1 VYVGIDVSKTVLD
14 VALHPTGESRQVAN
28 DEAGIASLVE
38 ELVKLR
44 PALIVLE
51 ATGGQQRSVVGAIG
65 AAGLPVAVLN
75 PRQVRDF
82 ARAIGKLAKTD
93 RIDARVLAQMA
104 QAVRPPVRALPDEQ
118 TRQLAARVARRRQLI
133 EMLVAERNRVATADA
148 VVAKDLARHIRWLE
162 EALRRADKDLDD
174 QIRRSDILRHK
185 VELLQSVPG
194 VGDAVSRTLLA
205 ELPELGQLGRK
216 QIAALVGVAP
226 LNRDSGSLRGRR
238 TTWGGRSRVRSALY
252 MAALVG
258 SRYNP
263 VLRTFY
269 ARLRSR
275 GKPAKVALIACAH
288 KLLVILNAIIQRNS
302 SWAAVA

>member
-1 VYVGIDVSKTVLD
+1 MYVGIDVSKAVLD
-14 VALHPTGESRQVAN
+14 VALHPTDETRQVAN

-38 ELVKLR
+38 ELLKLR
-44 PALIVLE
+44 PALIALE
-51 ATGGQQRSVVGAIG
+51 ATGGFERSVVGAIG
-65 AAGLPVAVLN
+65 AVGLPVVVLN

-82 ARAIGKLAKTD
+82 ARATGKLAKTD

-118 TRQLAARVARRRQLI
+118 TRQLAARVARRRQLL
-133 EMLVAERNRVATADA
+133 EMLMAERSRVATADA
-148 VVAKDLARHIRWLE
+148 VVAKDLAHHIRWLE

-226 LNRDSGSLRGRR
+226 LNRDSGRLRGQRS
-238 TTWGGRSRVRSALY
+238 TWGGRSSVRSALY

-263 VLRTFY
+263 VLRAFY
-269 ARLRSR
+269 ARLRAR

-288 KLLVILNAIIQRNS
+288 KLLVILNAMIQRDS
-302 SWAAVA
+302 VWAAAA

>member
-1 VYVGIDVSKTVLD
+1 MYVGIDVSKTVLD

-28 DEAGIASLVE
+28 EEVSIARLVD

-44 PALIVLE
+44 PALIALE
-51 ATGGQQRSVVGAIG
+51 ATGGLERSVVGAIG
-65 AAGLPVAVLN
+65 AAGLPVVVLN

-82 ARAIGKLAKTD
+82 ARATGKLAKTD
-93 RIDARVLAQMA
+93 RIDARVLAQLA
-104 QAVRPPVRALPDEQ
+104 EAVRPPVRPLPDEQ

-133 EMLVAERNRVATADA
+133 EMLVAERNRRATADA
-148 VVAKDLARHIRWLE
+148 VVAKDVDRHIRWLE

-185 VELLQSVPG
+185 VELLKSVPG

-205 ELPELGQLGRK
+205 ELPELGQLGHK

-226 LNRDSGSLRGRR
+226 LNRDSGTLRGHRS
-238 TTWGGRSRVRSALY
+238 TWGGRSCVRSALY

-258 SRYNP
+258 SRHNP
-263 VLRTFY
+263 ILRAFY

-275 GKPAKVALIACAH
+275 GKPPKVALIACAH
-288 KLLVILNAIIQRNS
+288 KLLVILNAMIQRDS
-302 SWAAVA
+302 SWAVAA

>member
-1 VYVGIDVSKTVLD
+1 MYVGIDVSKTVLD